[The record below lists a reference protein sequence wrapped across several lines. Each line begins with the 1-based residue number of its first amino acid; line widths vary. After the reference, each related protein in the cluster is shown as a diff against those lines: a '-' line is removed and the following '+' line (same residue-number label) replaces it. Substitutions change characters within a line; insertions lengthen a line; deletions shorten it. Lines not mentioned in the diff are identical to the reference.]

1 MNSIFTRSSKIETNE
16 WDKKDLKF
24 LTKKSTAKKFDKL
37 KKVELDINVL
47 KKGTSFKGDKDDDV
61 ITTAG
66 KLLKKKVSVKGG
78 KGNDTFVLKKGKGSM
93 LIKDFKDKVD
103 EINFAYCGAAKKI
116 KLKQQGKDTLIYAGK
131 DLLATVKKTKKNLL
145 KKSAFGLV

>member
-1 MNSIFTRSSKIETNE
+1 M
-16 WDKKDLKF
+16 
-24 LTKKSTAKKFDKL
+24 
-37 KKVELDINVL
+37 
-47 KKGTSFKGDKDDDV
+47 

-131 DLLATVKKTKKNLL
+131 DLLATVKKTKKNKLQ
-145 KKSAFGLV
+145 KSAFGLV